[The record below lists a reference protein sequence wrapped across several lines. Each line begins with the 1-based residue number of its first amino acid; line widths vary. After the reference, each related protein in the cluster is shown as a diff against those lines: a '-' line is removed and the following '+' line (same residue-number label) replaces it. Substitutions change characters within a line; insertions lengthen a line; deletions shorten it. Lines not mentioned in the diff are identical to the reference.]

1 MGFIVK
7 NTTFP
12 SLLDLII
19 PHSCRGCGHTGSI
32 LCNRCKNNIILDH
45 LEHPPKLKLPKSFP
59 PTFIVSDR
67 AGLVNVLIHDF
78 KYNSARALA
87 TSFAEILHQI
97 LPPLP
102 PSTVIVPLPTVQ
114 QHIRAR
120 GLDHTYL
127 IAKKLAKLSG
137 CHIERLLIRNNNTVQ
152 VGSDRKTRLMQAQSA
167 YLVNP
172 DIKINP
178 ATTYLLF
185 DDVWTTGA
193 SMQAAIKRLR
203 QAGAKNIIVALLAVS
218 RLEQKWSLFFF
229 VTTRQSR
236 NHKVYNCKSQERNH

>member
-1 MGFIVK
+1 MSFIVK

-12 SLLDLII
+12 NLLDLLA
-19 PHSCRGCGHTGSI
+19 PHSCRGCGHTGTI
-32 LCNRCKNNIILDH
+32 LCNRCKNNIILNH

-67 AGLVNVLIHDF
+67 TGLINILIHDF
-78 KYNSARALA
+78 KYNSTRALA

-102 PSTVIVPLPTVQ
+102 SSTIVVPLPTVQ
-114 QHIRAR
+114 HHIRTR
-120 GLDHTYL
+120 GLDHTHL
-127 IAKKLAKLSG
+127 ITKRLAKLRDY
-137 CHIERLLIRNNNTVQ
+137 HVEKLLIRNSNAVQ
-152 VGSDRKTRLMQAQSA
+152 VGSDRKTRLTQAKSA

-193 SMQAAIKRLR
+193 SMKAAVKKLR
-203 QAGAKNIIVALLAVS
+203 QAGAKNIIVVLLAVS
-218 RLEQKWSLFFF
+218 RLEQK
-229 VTTRQSR
+229 
-236 NHKVYNCKSQERNH
+236 